1 MNVPENKLEEIIRIL
16 PTMKAPSV
24 AKLYSADYYAV
35 ESVVAKGQINE
46 LIPKLKQHGAEDILE
61 LSISKIVD

>member
-1 MNVPENKLEEIIRIL
+1 MNVPELRLKEIIAML

-24 AKLYSADYYAV
+24 AKLYETDYYAV
-35 ESVVAKGQINE
+35 ESVVEKQQINE

-61 LSISKIVD
+61 LSINKIVD